1 MLKVWTRDVLSEL
14 VRNKL
19 EGYRFI
25 VVSNREPFQHRYK
38 RGEKRGGP
46 VECIQPA
53 GGVVSALDPVM
64 QACGGLWIAHGNGS
78 ADRATVDSFDH
89 VEVPPNDP
97 SYTLRRVW
105 LSKEEEEGHYSG
117 LSNQGLWPLCH
128 VAFTRPTFEPEHW
141 EMYRRVNER
150 FAEAVL
156 EEAGDE
162 PTFVFIQDYHFGL
175 LPRMLR
181 NARSNLVIAQFWHI
195 PWPNREVFNSF
206 PWREELLDGLLGND
220 LLGFHLHHHCQNFLE
235 TVDCAV
241 EARVDRGGSEI
252 ERGRHS
258 TLVRPFPIGIDFD
271 EHTDLADSEEVA
283 RQMERWETELALDGK
298 MLAVGI
304 DRLDYTKGIPER
316 LRALDRFFEQSPDYR
331 GRLVFTQI
339 AVPSRSAL
347 PAYRQIES
355 EVDELT
361 AKINTRWGTETWQ
374 PVILLKQHYTVPE
387 MIGLHRLAQF
397 CVVTALHDGMN
408 LVAKEFV
415 ASCVDEDGVLV
426 LSKFAGA
433 ARELKEALQINPFAI
448 EEGAAAFRAALEM
461 HPDERR
467 RRMRKMRDTV
477 EQNNVYRWAGKLLS
491 ELCKIEFP
499 EQAPAPHRDRQPLI
513 RKRFSEEALEVAV

>member
-14 VRNKL
+14 VRTKL
-19 EGYRFI
+19 DGYRFI

-38 RGEKRGGP
+38 GEKRGAQI
-46 VECIQPA
+46 ECIQPA

-64 QACGGLWIAHGNGS
+64 QACGGLWIAQGNGS
-78 ADRATVDSFDH
+78 ADRVTADFYDH
-89 VEVPPNDP
+89 VQVPPCDP

-105 LSKEEEEGHYSG
+105 LTKEEEEGYYAG

-128 VAFTRPTFEPEHW
+128 VAFTRPTFEPAHW
-141 EMYRRVNER
+141 EMYRKVNRR

-220 LLGFHLHHHCQNFLE
+220 LLGFHLHHHCHNFLE
-235 TVDCAV
+235 TVHSSL

-252 ERGRHS
+252 ERGRHA

-271 EHTDLADSEEVA
+271 EHAELADSPEVA
-283 RQMERWETELALDGK
+283 RQMERWNKELALNGK

-316 LRALDRFFEQSPDYR
+316 LRALDRFFEQNPEYR
-331 GRLVFTQI
+331 ERLVFTQI
-339 AVPSRSAL
+339 AVPSRSSL
-347 PAYRQIES
+347 PAYRQIEK
-355 EVDELT
+355 EVDDL
-361 AKINTRWGTETWQ
+361 AKAINTRWGTRGWR
-374 PVILLKQHYTVPE
+374 PVVLLKRHYTLPE

-397 CVVTALHDGMN
+397 CVVTSLHDGMN

-433 ARELKEALQINPFAI
+433 ARELKQALQINPFAI
-448 EEGAAAFRAALEM
+448 EEGAAAYRAALQM
-461 HPDERR
+461 NPDERR
-467 RRMRKMRDTV
+467 RRMRKMRDSV

-499 EQAPAPHRDRQPLI
+499 VHAPAPHRDLQPL
-513 RKRFSEEALEVAV
+513 KREQFSDETLDVAV

>member
-14 VRNKL
+14 VRTKL
-19 EGYRFI
+19 DGYRFI

-38 RGEKRGGP
+38 GEKHSGP

-78 ADRATVDSFDH
+78 ADRATVDYYDH
-89 VEVPPNDP
+89 VQVPPEQP

-105 LSKEEEEGHYSG
+105 LTKEEEEGHYAG

-128 VAFTRPTFEPEHW
+128 VAFSRPTFEPAHW
-141 EMYRRVNER
+141 EMYRQVNEK

-156 EEAGDE
+156 EEAGNE
-162 PTFVFIQDYHFGL
+162 PTFVFIQDYHFAL

-220 LLGFHLHHHCQNFLE
+220 LLGFHLHHHCHNFLE
-235 TVDCAV
+235 TVHSSV
-241 EARVDRGGSEI
+241 EAKMDRGGSEI
-252 ERGRHS
+252 ERGGHS

-271 EHTDLADSEEVA
+271 EHADLADSPGVA
-283 RQMERWETELALDGK
+283 RQMEHWSKELALDGR
-298 MLAVGI
+298 MLAIGI

-316 LRALDRFFEQSPDYR
+316 LRALDRFFEQTPEYR
-331 GRLVFTQI
+331 ERLVFTQI
-339 AVPSRSAL
+339 AVPSRSSL
-347 PAYRQIES
+347 PAYKQVEA
-355 EVDELT
+355 EVDGLVK
-361 AKINTRWGTETWQ
+361 AINARWGTPDWR
-374 PVILLKQHYTVPE
+374 PVILLKRHFSLPE

-433 ARELKEALQINPFAI
+433 ARELKEALQINPFSI
-448 EEGAAAFRAALEM
+448 EEGANAFRTALEM

-467 RRMRKMRDTV
+467 RRMRKMRETV

-499 EQAPAPHRDRQPLI
+499 VQATAPHRDRQPAKH
-513 RKRFSEEALEVAV
+513 KRFNEETLHVAV